1 MTTDND
7 APAAGLVEALQFYA
21 DPTHWRTA
29 NSDGSTRND
38 GVGLGYHQ
46 TGDGIMEVQGS
57 HCGHWVPSNQMVHG
71 GHWQADSGHIARR
84 ALAALQA
91 PQEAGVSVKALE
103 WEEDLE
109 SICTRATANALGGK
123 MIVVELDPG
132 SGDYSAG
139 IDLGGLCFRLIQDA
153 YHDDRGVPY
162 SAPAKFSTIEAAKAA
177 AQADFEAR
185 ILSQIIS
192 QPAARQGIATTAP
205 FTFSR
210 YINGQLMAEGVT
222 IERQATIEGAAREA
236 ARIASRGPNG
246 EVPVLVLIAP
256 EALSQ
261 PVATPAP
268 SQDAAVTETELMR
281 LLVRELGGYSVTI
294 VRDGRRMVGWC
305 TGRAGNSIAMSDIL
319 SVICPAP
326 SQDAAVG
333 LRDAEA
339 MAWIFERAEVW
350 TPSADTTRMN
360 GPSVAATIRWLI
372 AATRPTP
379 SQDAEVKARVTVPAG
394 QTPLNDKLG
403 HVYLDVFNEGA
414 AARDSGKP
422 SPYHGHSLEH
432 CLHAAGWVQRD
443 LRLALDAAKA
453 AAPRPAEAMPVA
465 EGWIVGSGDG
475 KCWRQWADGD
485 TRWTDDPGKATRFAR
500 REDAEAV
507 HHEDEDAW
515 RVVPLIE
522 ALAVPAPS
530 QDAAVASDTPIHPQA
545 GGRDVSGRTDIREEI
560 ADTQARLDVLKK
572 QLAEGSCTD
581 IGHDWQS
588 IGGCNCGCHPDAG
601 CSVPVLQCTRCGDC
615 DYGDGTEANEQRS
628 RCLAR
633 KDYEDE
639 TASLQEPRP

>member
-1 MTTDND
+1 MTDKE
-7 APAAGLVEALQFYA
+7 APATGLV
-21 DPTHWRTA
+21 DR
-29 NSDGSTRND
+29 
-38 GVGLGYHQ
+38 
-46 TGDGIMEVQGS
+46 IMEKIEDV
-57 HCGHWVPSNQMVHG
+57 MID
-71 GHWQADSGHIARR
+71 ADVDYPAGREVGPRVSYDDDAIRNYIS
-84 ALAALQA
+84 AALQA

-261 PVATPAP
+261 PVATPSP

-281 LLVRELGGYSVTI
+281 FLVRELGGYSVTI
-294 VRDGRRMVGWC
+294 IRDGKRMVGWC
-305 TGRAGNSIAMSDIL
+305 TGKAGNSIAMSDIL
-319 SVICPAP
+319 AATRPAP
-326 SQDAAVG
+326 SQGAAVG

-372 AATRPTP
+372 AATRP
-379 SQDAEVKARVTVPAG
+379 AE
-394 QTPLNDKLG
+394 
-403 HVYLDVFNEGA
+403 
-414 AARDSGKP
+414 
-422 SPYHGHSLEH
+422 
-432 CLHAAGWVQRD
+432 
-443 LRLALDAAKA
+443 AKA
-453 AAPRPAEAMPVA
+453 VA
-465 EGWIVGSGDG
+465 EGWKLVPVEPTMTMLNAAIDTDPYKLGDISPLG
-475 KCWRQWADGD
+475 FRMSPQSMFD
-485 TRWTDDPGKATRFAR
+485 R
-500 REDAEAV
+500 
-507 HHEDEDAW
+507 AW
-515 RVVPLIE
+515 RSM
-522 ALAVPAPS
+522 LAASPA
-530 QDAAVASDTPIHPQA
+530 T
-545 GGRDVSGRTDIREEI
+545 GG
-560 ADTQARLDVLKK
+560 A
-572 QLAEGSCTD
+572 
-581 IGHDWQS
+581 
-588 IGGCNCGCHPDAG
+588 
-601 CSVPVLQCTRCGDC
+601 
-615 DYGDGTEANEQRS
+615 
-628 RCLAR
+628 
-633 KDYEDE
+633 
-639 TASLQEPRP
+639 